1 MRRDAVR
8 PRVACL
14 DVPALPLQLLSRSHP
29 TWADAPLAVVAED
42 HPQAIVE
49 QVDSKAA
56 KQRVR
61 PGMRYA
67 TALQLAR
74 DLRAAPVS
82 ERERAEARR
91 EILAA
96 LHART
101 PRVEPDGERDG
112 VFWLD
117 PSGLGGLFGPL
128 EGWAANVLG
137 AVEELGFTGSIV
149 VGFGRLPS
157 WAIARTRRGP
167 FVLESPAEEARLA
180 ARAPLLRLGIPSEVR
195 DALLALGVDTLGG
208 FLALPR
214 GEVGVRFGP
223 EARALHARFADAL
236 RDPLSPVAFE
246 EPIVMEAELEP
257 PDDDATRL
265 LFCIKGAMHALMAEL
280 ARRSLALGALS
291 LTFELEGHGPP
302 HRERIEAAR
311 ATRDA
316 LSLLE
321 LVRLRLANVRL
332 PSRVERIVVEAEP
345 ARLDGVQLAMF
356 AQRQRDPG
364 ASSRAIARLR
374 AAFGDVAVTRAR
386 LEDGWLPENA
396 FSWQPTDR
404 VDVPRPALALDEID
418 AAGEGSREEPRDGPP
433 GRLVRRVLPRP
444 TPLPVGADGRPRL
457 DPPLDALVGPY
468 RLQGG
473 WWVREA
479 ARDYFFAER
488 RDGALLWLF
497 RDRRRGGWF
506 LHGQVD

>member
-1 MRRDAVR
+1 
-8 PRVACL
+8 
-14 DVPALPLQLLSRSHP
+14 
-29 TWADAPLAVVAED
+29 VVAED

-49 QVDSKAA
+49 QVDAKAA
-56 KQRVR
+56 RLRVR

-82 ERERAEARR
+82 ERVRREAQA

-101 PRVEPDGERDG
+101 PRVEPDRERDG

-128 EGWAANVLG
+128 ERWAANVLG
-137 AVEELGFTGSIV
+137 AVEELGLRGAIV

-180 ARAPLLRLGIPSEVR
+180 ARAPLVRLGIPAEVR

-214 GEVGVRFGP
+214 GEVGVRFGS

-280 ARRSLALGALS
+280 ARRSLALAALT
-291 LTFELEGHGPP
+291 LTFELERHDP

-311 ATRDA
+311 ASRDA

-321 LVRLRLANVRL
+321 LVRLRLATVRL

-345 ARLDGVQLAMF
+345 ARLDGTQLAMF

-364 ASSRAIARLR
+364 ASGRAIARLR
-374 AAFGDVAVTRAR
+374 AAFGDTSVTRAA

-396 FSWQPTDR
+396 FAWQPTER
-404 VDVPRPALALDEID
+404 VDAPEARPEARRQDDGD
-418 AAGEGSREEPRDGPP
+418 APGEAPT

-444 TPLPVGADGRPRL
+444 RPLPVGADGRPRL